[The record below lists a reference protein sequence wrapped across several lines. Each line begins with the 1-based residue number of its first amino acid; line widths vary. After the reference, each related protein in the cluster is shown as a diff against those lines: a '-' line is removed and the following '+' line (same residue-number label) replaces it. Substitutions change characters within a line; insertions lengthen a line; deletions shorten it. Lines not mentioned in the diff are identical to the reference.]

1 MAIKRLIT
9 VFLTTK
15 YVLPMKK
22 ILLYTSLCLLGTYA
36 SFAQKKSKKPTV
48 APAAVIK
55 KPLTHDVYDFWKDIP
70 ERVISNNG
78 QWFGYALNPQEGD
91 GKVVFQN
98 LTTNQVDSVA
108 RGSELKFSTDSEFAV
123 FKIKPQ
129 LNVTKAAKRAK
140 KKKEEMPKDSLGIY
154 ALSTKKLTKIPAV
167 QSFQIPEKGGEWV
180 AYWGESPKAK
190 PDTTKKAPIKRVKR
204 ESEENGYRLV
214 TKSLKSGAEKIF
226 PFVTEYEVAKNG
238 KRLAFATTGTDSTK
252 AGVYVLEPASNQ
264 LQVIHEGNP
273 KHKFKKLAFDDNGDQ
288 LAFVAD
294 LDTNSKTQIRF
305 PKLYYWKVGETTAS
319 RLADETTQPGPQGW
333 LVSSEYTPRFA
344 KGGSKL
350 FFGTNPKPIVQ
361 DTSLLAEEIVN
372 VEVWHWQDEKLQP
385 QQKVTLERDK
395 KKSYLAVVNLNDRK
409 LVQLGSSEVPEAEL
423 VGEGN
428 AEFVIGTSNLRYSH
442 QHWDWN
448 PKEDVYLI
456 STRDGSKKLL
466 KEKVQGNARI
476 SPEGKFLYWFS
487 NPDTAWF
494 AHDIAQN
501 KTIQLTNN
509 KAVKFADEE
518 DDHPDFPNPYGLAGW
533 SKDDDKILIYDRYDI
548 WQIDPK
554 NPVSPIRLTNGR
566 SNKTQY
572 RYVRLDAEERNLDLS
587 KSLLLRT
594 VNETTKQEGFSQ
606 LALGNQPSVG
616 SKPTDGSI
624 QRLYE
629 GDFKVG
635 MAVLKA
641 KNADRILFTKE
652 TFKDYPDWYATDGS
666 FKNVKR
672 ITEANP
678 QQANYL
684 WGNVEMVSW
693 RAGDGTLL
701 QGLLY
706 KPENFD
712 STKKY
717 PMMTYFYEKNSDNVH
732 THFAPRPIRS
742 YINFSYFASNG
753 YLVFVPDVVYK
764 TGYPGQSAYN
774 CIVPGV
780 LSMIDKGFVDKDKI
794 GISGHS
800 WGGYQTAYLVTQTNL
815 FKAAEAGAPVA
826 NMTSA
831 YGGIRWESGNSRQ
844 AQYERTQT
852 RIGGTLWEK
861 PMQYLENSPLF
872 HAPKIQ
878 TPVLMMHNDDD
889 GAVPWYQGI
898 EFYMALKRLDKP
910 VWMLN
915 YNGEKHGLTKRQNMK
930 DFAVRLYQYFD
941 HYLKDAPAPSWMTEG
956 LPMIEKGINQ
966 HLTPISNAKASQLG
980 SGSEK

>member
-1 MAIKRLIT
+1 
-9 VFLTTK
+9 
-15 YVLPMKK
+15 MKK
-22 ILLYTSLCLLGTYA
+22 YLLLLLLGGLSPA
-36 SFAQKKSKKPTV
+36 LFAQKKAKKSASPPPPT
-48 APAAVIK
+48 VIK

-91 GKVVFQN
+91 GKVVFHN
-98 LTTNQVDSVA
+98 LTTHQADSIA
-108 RGSELKFSTDSEFAV
+108 RGEGLKLSTDSEFAV

-129 LNVTKAAKRAK
+129 LEATKAARRAK
-140 KKKEEMPKDSLGIY
+140 KKKDELPKDSLGIY
-154 ALSTKKLTKIPAV
+154 ALASKKLVKFPTV
-167 QSFQIPEKGGEWV
+167 QSFKLPEKGSDWV
-180 AYWGESPKAK
+180 AYLGESPKVK
-190 PDTTKKAPIKRVKR
+190 PDTTKKAPSKRPKR
-204 ESEENGYRLV
+204 ESDENGYRLV
-214 TKSLKSGAEKIF
+214 VRQLKSGTEKIF

-238 KRLAFATTGTDSTK
+238 KRLAFASTGADSTK
-252 AGVYVLEPASNQ
+252 TGVYVFEPATNQ
-264 LQVIHEGNP
+264 LTLIHAGVP
-273 KHKFKKLAFDDNGDQ
+273 KHKFKKLSFDENGDQ

-294 LDTNSKTQIRF
+294 LDTNSKVQIRL
-305 PKLYYWKVGETTAS
+305 PKLFHWKSGDATAT
-319 RLADETTQPGPQGW
+319 RLADETTQPAAQGW
-333 LVSSEYTPRFA
+333 LISSEYTPKFSKDGA
-344 KGGSKL
+344 KL

-361 DTSLLAEEIVN
+361 DTTLLNEEIVN
-372 VEVWHWQDEKLQP
+372 VEVWHWQDTKLQT
-385 QQKVTLERDK
+385 QQKVSLERDR
-395 KKSYLAVVNLNDRK
+395 KKSYLAMVNLIDKK
-409 LVQLGSSEVPEAEL
+409 LVQLGSELIPEAEL
-423 VGEGN
+423 INEGN
-428 AEFVIGTSNLRYSH
+428 SDFIVGHSDIRYSN

-448 PKEDVYLI
+448 PKEDAYLI
-456 STRDGSKKLL
+456 STRDGSKTLL
-466 KEKVQGNARI
+466 KEKIQGNARV
-476 SPEGKFLYWFS
+476 SPEGKYLYWFS

-494 AHDIAQN
+494 AHDIAAN

-518 DDHPDFPNPYGLAGW
+518 DDHPDFPNPYGIAGW
-533 SKDDDKILIYDRYDI
+533 TKGDQSLLIYDRFDI
-548 WQIDPK
+548 WQIDPL
-554 NPVSPIRLTNGR
+554 NPSNAKKLTNGR
-566 SNKTQY
+566 GSKQSH
-572 RYVRLDAEERNLDLS
+572 RYVRLDAEERNVDLS
-587 KSLLLRT
+587 KPMLLST
-594 VNETTKQEGFSQ
+594 VNETTKQSGFAQ
-606 LALGNQPSVG
+606 LS
-616 SKPTDGSI
+616 PTL
-624 QRLYE
+624 QVTKLYE
-629 GDFKVG
+629 GDFSVG
-635 MAVLKA
+635 NLVLKA
-641 KNADRILFTKE
+641 KNADRYLFTKQ
-652 TFKDYPDWYATDGS
+652 TFKEYPDWYATDGS
-666 FKNVKR
+666 FKS
-672 ITEANP
+672 ITRVTNANP
-678 QQANYL
+678 QQSNYL
-684 WGNVEMVSW
+684 WGSVEIVNW
-693 RAGDGTLL
+693 RAGDGTPL

-717 PMMTYFYEKNSDNVH
+717 PMMTYFYEKNADNLH
-732 THFAPRPIRS
+732 THYAPRPIRS
-742 YINFSYFASNG
+742 YINFSYFVSNG
-753 YLVFVPDVVYK
+753 YLVFVPDIVYK

-831 YGGIRWESGNSRQ
+831 YGGIRWDTGLSRQ

-941 HYLKDAPAPSWMTEG
+941 HYLKDAPAPSWMAEG
-956 LPMIEKGINQ
+956 LPLVEKGINQ
-966 HLTPISNAKASQLG
+966 HLAPAKVSGGSQLG
-980 SGSEK
+980 GGSEK

>member
-1 MAIKRLIT
+1 MN
-9 VFLTTK
+9 VK
-15 YVLPMKK
+15 YTSPMKK
-22 ILLYTSLCLLGTYA
+22 LLLLTSLSLFSFYG
-36 SFAQKKSKKPTV
+36 SFAQKKAKKPTAEV
-48 APAAVIK
+48 PAVVK

-70 ERVISNNG
+70 ERIVSNNG

-98 LTTNQVDSVA
+98 LVTNQSDSVA
-108 RGSELKFSTDSEFAV
+108 RGGELKFSTDSEFAV

-129 LNVTKAAKRAK
+129 LNATKAAKRAK
-140 KKKEEMPKDSLGIY
+140 KKKEDMPKDSLGIY
-154 ALSTKKLTKIPAV
+154 ALSTKKLLKTPAV
-167 QSFQIPEKGGEWV
+167 QSFKIPEKGGDWL
-180 AYWGESPKAK
+180 AYLAESHKVK
-190 PDTTKKAPIKRVKR
+190 PDTTKKTAPKKAKR
-204 ESEENGYRLV
+204 ESDDNGYRLT
-214 TKSLKSGAEKIF
+214 TKVLKSGTEKIF
-226 PFVTEYEVAKNG
+226 SFVTDYEVAKNG

-252 AGVYVLEPASNQ
+252 AGVFVYEPLSGQ
-264 LQVIHEGNP
+264 LQLIHEGNP

-294 LDTNSKTQIRF
+294 LDTNSKTQIRL
-305 PKLYYWKVGETTAS
+305 PKLYYWKAGEATAS
-319 RLADETTQPGPQGW
+319 RLADESSQPGPQGW
-333 LVSSEYTPRFA
+333 LVSSEYAPRFA
-344 KGGSKL
+344 KDGSKL
-350 FFGTNPKPIVQ
+350 FFGTNPKPILQ
-361 DTSLLAEEIVN
+361 DTTLLAEEIVN

-385 QQKVTLERDK
+385 QQKVSLERDK
-395 KKSYLAVVNLNDRK
+395 KKAYLAVVNLNDRK
-409 LVQLGSSEVPEAEL
+409 MAQLGSLDVPEVEL
-423 VGEGN
+423 AAEGN
-428 AEFVIGTSNLRYSH
+428 AEFVIGSSDARYSH

-456 STRDGSKKLL
+456 STRDGAKKLL
-466 KEKVQGNARI
+466 KEKVQGNTRI
-476 SPEGKFLYWFS
+476 SPEGKFVYWFS

-509 KAVKFADEE
+509 KTVKFADEE

-533 SKDDDKILIYDRYDI
+533 SKDDEKILIYDRYDL

-554 NPVSPIRLTNGR
+554 NPASPKRLTNGR
-566 SNKTQY
+566 SEKTQY

-587 KSLLLRT
+587 KPVLLRT
-594 VNETTKQEGFSQ
+594 GNETTKQEGFSQ
-606 LALGNQPSVG
+606 LTLGSQPSVG
-616 SKPTDGSI
+616 SKPTDGSN

-629 GDFKVG
+629 GNFKIGNV
-635 MAVLKA
+635 VLKA
-641 KNADRILFTKE
+641 KNADRVLFTKE
-652 TFKDYPDWYATDGS
+652 TFRDYPDWHTTDLS
-666 FKNVKR
+666 FKNTKR
-672 ITEANP
+672 VTEANP

-684 WGNVEMVSW
+684 WGNVEIVSW

-753 YLVFVPDVVYK
+753 YLVFVPDIVYK

-941 HYLKDAPAPSWMTEG
+941 HYLKDTPAPAWMSEG

-966 HLTPISNAKASQLG
+966 HLSPVSNTKASKLG
-980 SGSEK
+980 SGSEN